1 MSGAAS
7 VFERGADDFAVDGF
21 GGIDGNEFQ
30 EGGDDVDGVC
40 GFDSRA
46 LSESGSAKEEDGILF
61 GKSAMLSAFFS
72 CPAHG
77 VTWHGTDD
85 EISGTII
92 VAPERVEAFSIQHF
106 CAGDG
111 GKNLKG
117 LFAVGLGDSVAK
129 IDQAHAGADDDDLG
143 IRFQFRL

>member
-1 MSGAAS
+1 MGSLGQFGRCGLGRMVDRSGLGSGVVRSGSGAAS

-92 VAPERVEAFSIQHF
+92 VAPE
-106 CAGDG
+106 
-111 GKNLKG
+111 
-117 LFAVGLGDSVAK
+117 
-129 IDQAHAGADDDDLG
+129 
-143 IRFQFRL
+143 